1 MHSLRPIYNIYKHI
15 STHTAH
21 LSTGNSLWKTHLA
34 PPPHPQRST
43 HRAPTTPPKKMLQ
56 LKKCSYGSP
65 ITPPG
70 HTNTGFRDLRFKNQR
85 PLVVL
90 YLKNK
95 VKYKHPTG
103 AHVALARTRIGPPTS
118 KYALIEIRITLLI
131 RSSFPSPENGDQ
143 FNEDLP
149 NWGYPPVTGTN
160 SQDG

>member
-85 PLVVL
+85 PLVENTGLKEKPVYSQL
-90 YLKNK
+90 HLDFDLENAFEQCLWFPQPEQPVDRTYREEPGTRYLP
-95 VKYKHPTG
+95 VSPIP
-103 AHVALARTRIGPPTS
+103 LPP
-118 KYALIEIRITLLI
+118 
-131 RSSFPSPENGDQ
+131 
-143 FNEDLP
+143 
-149 NWGYPPVTGTN
+149 
-160 SQDG
+160 